1 MGRPAAFQMLDGRVL
16 DFRRS
21 GAIMDLNLRGLR
33 TLVTGGTRGI
43 GRAIAL
49 RFAREGANVAICA
62 RDGDA
67 VRSTLETLER
77 EGVRAFGRALDV
89 ADRAALADWV
99 NETGEALGGID
110 VLITNASAFAMGGS
124 PEEFRRAFDVDLMHC
139 VNAVNAALPQ
149 LERSQAGAIV
159 AISSISGSEDYG
171 FEDAAYGAMK
181 AALNFYVKSLSR
193 ELAPK
198 HIRVNTVSPGT
209 TYFKGGYWHK
219 VEIENPRAFAQ
230 TMASN
235 PMGRMATAEDIAD
248 MVVFVASPAAAFVSG
263 ANIIVDGS
271 LTRRV
276 QN

>member
-1 MGRPAAFQMLDGRVL
+1 
-16 DFRRS
+16 
-21 GAIMDLNLRGLR
+21 MDLQLRGR
-33 TLVTGGTRGI
+33 RALVTGATRGI
-43 GRAIAL
+43 GRAVAL
-49 RFAREGANVAICA
+49 GLAREGADVAICA
-62 RDGDA
+62 RDEDA
-67 VRSTLETLER
+67 VRATLKVIEN

-89 ADRAALADWV
+89 ADRTALMDWV
-99 NETGEALGGID
+99 NTAAEALGGID
-110 VLITNASAFAMGGS
+110 VLVTNASAFAMGGS

-139 VNAVNAALPQ
+139 VNAVNAALPR
-149 LERSQAGAIV
+149 LERSQAGAII

-171 FEDAAYGAMK
+171 FEDAAYGAIK

-198 HIRVNTVSPGT
+198 NIRANTVSPGT

-219 VEIENPRAFAQ
+219 VEIENPKGFAQ

-235 PMGRMATAEDIAD
+235 PMGRMATTEDIAN
-248 MVVFVASPAAAFVSG
+248 MVVFVASSAAGFVSG

>member
-1 MGRPAAFQMLDGRVL
+1 
-16 DFRRS
+16 
-21 GAIMDLNLRGLR
+21 MDLQLRGR
-33 TLVTGGTRGI
+33 RALVTGATRGI

-49 RFAREGANVAICA
+49 GLSREGADVAICA
-62 RDGDA
+62 RGEDA
-67 VRSTLETLER
+67 VRATLKVIEE

-89 ADRAALADWV
+89 ADRTALTDWV
-99 NETGEALGGID
+99 NLAAEALGGID
-110 VLITNASAFAMGGS
+110 VLVTNASAFAAGGS

-139 VNAVNAALPQ
+139 VNAVNAALPR
-149 LERSQAGAIV
+149 LERSQAGAII

-181 AALNFYVKSLSR
+181 AALNFYIKSLSR

-219 VEIENPRAFAQ
+219 VEIENPKGFARA
-230 TMASN
+230 MASN

-248 MVVFVASPAAAFVSG
+248 MVVFVASPAAGFVSG
-263 ANIIVDGS
+263 ANIVVDGA